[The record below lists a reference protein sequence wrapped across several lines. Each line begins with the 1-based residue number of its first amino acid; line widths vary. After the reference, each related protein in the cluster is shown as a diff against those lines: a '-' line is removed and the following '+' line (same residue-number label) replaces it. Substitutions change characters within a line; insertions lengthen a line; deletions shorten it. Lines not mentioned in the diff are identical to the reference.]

1 MAKEKTK
8 EICGIVMPI
17 SSIDG
22 CDESHWIDVQK
33 VIRDSIESAEMEARL
48 VSDADDIGVIQKRI
62 VQNLYDDPII
72 VCDVSG
78 KNPNVMFELGMRL
91 AFDKPTIIIKDDQ
104 TSYSFDTSPIEHLEY
119 PRDLRFNRIIEF
131 KEKLRGKI
139 QNTLKK
145 ARSDQDYT
153 PFLGHYGTFKAVTLD
168 EKEGSVSEVLLEEFR
183 ELRLLVGSSL
193 KTARNDRVHRSNGLP
208 SLLGIR
214 SPIEDALRAFEIDN
228 LKQYRLRSHDVYKRV
243 YNDDPKWVEIC
254 GDGSQFE
261 STIDRVVEE
270 LLVSKH

>member
-22 CDESHWIDVQK
+22 CDEAHWVDVQK
-33 VIRDSIESAEMEARL
+33 VIRDSIESADMEARL

-119 PRDLRFNRIIEF
+119 PRDLRFNRIVDF

-145 ARSDQDYT
+145 ARSDADYT

-183 ELRLLVGSSL
+183 ELRRLVGSSM
-193 KTARNDRVHRSNGLP
+193 KTVRSDRALRPHGVS
-208 SLLGIR
+208 SILGIR
-214 SPIEDALRAFEIDN
+214 SPIENALKVLEIDT
-228 LKQYRLRSHDVYKRV
+228 LQQYRLRNKEVYSQV
-243 YNDDPKWVEIC
+243 YIDDHNWVDIC
-254 GDGSQFE
+254 GDGMQFE
-261 STIDRVVEE
+261 STIDRFAEE
-270 LLVSKH
+270 LLMSRH